1 MSSSLVSTGSTQ
13 DSGGSDRMGRLEDLA
28 DLYGQHIA
36 TPWQRT
42 VAGAQ
47 RVIMVAYDKE
57 LERVLRARKGE
68 FETRTK
74 ASGHGW
80 HEVDLTRAFA
90 SWLAADDYRDAYFES
105 PNDLQMKLNAEFP
118 DYVADN
124 LRAILTRPDVTET
137 SVVAVFGVASLFG
150 FARVSDVLKRVEGDV
165 RGRLVIFFPGH
176 FEQNNYRLLD
186 ARDGW
191 NYMAVPIS
199 IHSAVGE
206 A

>member
-1 MSSSLVSTGSTQ
+1 MA
-13 DSGGSDRMGRLEDLA
+13 RLEDLA

-47 RVIMVAYDKE
+47 RVVMVAYDKE

-74 ASGHGW
+74 AAGHEW
-80 HEVDLTRAFA
+80 HEVDLTNAFA
-90 SWLAADDYRDAYFES
+90 SWLAADEYRDAYFES
-105 PNDLQMKLNAEFP
+105 PDDLQLKLAGEFP
-118 DYVADN
+118 EYVADRI
-124 LRAILTRPDVTET
+124 RAVLTSPDVTET
-137 SVVAVFGVASLFG
+137 SVVAVFGAGSLYG
-150 FARVSDVLKRVEGDV
+150 FTHVSEVLKGVERDI
-165 RGRLVIFFPGH
+165 RGRLVVFFPGTL
-176 FEQNNYRLLD
+176 EQNNYRLLD

-199 IHSAVGE
+199 IHSAGG
-206 A
+206 AA

>member
-1 MSSSLVSTGSTQ
+1 MA
-13 DSGGSDRMGRLEDLA
+13 RLEDLA
-28 DLYGQHIA
+28 ELYGQHIS

-74 ASGHGW
+74 AAEHDW
-80 HEVDLTRAFA
+80 HEVDVTTTFS
-90 SWLAADDYRDAYFES
+90 SWLAADDYREAYFES
-105 PNDLQMKLNAEFP
+105 PEDLQMKLDAEFA
-118 DYVADN
+118 DYVAD
-124 LRAILTRPDVTET
+124 RIRTVLTHADITEN
-137 SVVAVFGVASLFG
+137 SVVAVTGVGSLFG
-150 FARVSDVLKRVEGDV
+150 FARVSQVLKLVEGDV
-165 RGRLVIFFPGH
+165 KGRLVVFFPGSI
-176 FEQNNYRLLD
+176 EQNRYSLLD

-199 IHSAVGE
+199 VHAAGGAS
-206 A
+206 

>member
-1 MSSSLVSTGSTQ
+1 MA
-13 DSGGSDRMGRLEDLA
+13 RLEDLA

-74 ASGHGW
+74 AAGHDW
-80 HEVDLTRAFA
+80 HEVDLTNAFA
-90 SWLAADDYRDAYFES
+90 SWLAGQRYRTSYFEAPS
-105 PNDLQMKLNAEFP
+105 KLASKLQSEFTSF
-118 DYVADN
+118 VADRIRRT
-124 LRAILTRPDVTET
+124 LADKSLSEDA
-137 SVVAVFGVASLFG
+137 VVAVFGVGSLYG
-150 FARVSDVLKRVEGDV
+150 FTHVSEVLKHVERDI
-165 RGRLVIFFPGH
+165 RGRLVVFFPGTL
-176 FEQNNYRLLD
+176 EQNNYRLLD

-199 IHSAVGE
+199 IHSAGG
-206 A
+206 AA

>member
-1 MSSSLVSTGSTQ
+1 MARV
-13 DSGGSDRMGRLEDLA
+13 EDLA
-28 DLYGQHIA
+28 ELYGQHIA

-57 LERVLRARKGE
+57 LERVVRARKGE
-68 FETRTK
+68 FETRTR
-74 ASGHGW
+74 AAGHDW
-80 HEVDLTRAFA
+80 HEVDLTAVFG
-90 SWLAADDYRDAYFES
+90 SWLATDEYRDAYFES
-105 PNDLQMKLNAEFP
+105 PDDLQLKLNAEFP
-118 DYVADN
+118 DHVADKV
-124 LRAILTRPDVTET
+124 RAVLAQPEVTET

-150 FARVSDVLKRVEGDV
+150 FARVSDVLKRVEADV
-165 RGRLVIFFPGH
+165 RGRLVIFFPGQ

-199 IHSAVGE
+199 IHSAGG
-206 A
+206 AA

>member
-1 MSSSLVSTGSTQ
+1 MA
-13 DSGGSDRMGRLEDLA
+13 RLEDLA
-28 DLYGQHIA
+28 DLYGQHIT

-74 ASGHGW
+74 AAGHDW
-80 HEVDLTRAFA
+80 HEVDLTTSFA
-90 SWLAADDYRDAYFES
+90 TWLASDEYRDAYFES
-105 PNDLQMKLNAEFP
+105 PDDLQLKLKDEFP
-118 DYVADN
+118 EYAAEKI
-124 LRAILTRPDVTET
+124 RAVLTAPDVSEA
-137 SVVAVFGVASLFG
+137 SVVAVFGAGSLYG
-150 FARVSDVLKRVEGDV
+150 FTHVSEVLKRVERDV
-165 RGRLVIFFPGH
+165 RGRLVVFFPGTL
-176 FEQNNYRLLD
+176 EQNNYRLLD

-199 IHSAVGE
+199 IYSAGG
-206 A
+206 AA

>member
-1 MSSSLVSTGSTQ
+1 MA
-13 DSGGSDRMGRLEDLA
+13 RLEDLA

-57 LERVLRARKGE
+57 MERVLRARKGE

-74 ASGHGW
+74 AAGHDW
-80 HEVDLTRAFA
+80 YEIDLTTAFA
-90 SWLAADDYRDAYFES
+90 EWLAADDYREAYFES
-105 PNDLQMKLNAEFP
+105 PDDLQLKLEAEFP
-118 DYVADN
+118 EYVAEKI
-124 LRAILTRPDVTET
+124 RAALSNVTDT
-137 SVVAVFGVASLFG
+137 SVVAVFGVGSLFG
-150 FARVSDVLKRVEGDV
+150 FARVSQVMKLIEGDV
-165 RGRLVIFFPGH
+165 RGRLVVFFPGEH
-176 FEQNNYRLLD
+176 EQNNYRLLD

-199 IHSAVGE
+199 IHSAEV
-206 A
+206 AK